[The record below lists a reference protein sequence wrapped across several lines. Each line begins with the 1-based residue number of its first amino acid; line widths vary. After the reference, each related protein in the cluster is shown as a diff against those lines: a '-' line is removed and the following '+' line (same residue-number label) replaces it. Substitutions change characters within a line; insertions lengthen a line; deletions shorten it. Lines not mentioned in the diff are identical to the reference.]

1 MANRKWIEDW
11 YLQYLS
17 EINAKK
23 AADEEKAKTTTH
35 PPEGGD
41 NTKVKPDNAV
51 PWQEA
56 NTKLPYGLGAV
67 SRLTKMA
74 MHKSGSNYTGDTQAV
89 INAVAKYGPSALNKS
104 GKKYGWGGQT
114 DPIVEMGYV
123 ARLANAVK
131 NLPTTNDEWKTASSN
146 SNPLAVSMGDDSSFG
161 GLIEDE
167 DGAWAHD
174 FD

>member
-56 NTKLPYGLGAV
+56 NTKLPMV
-67 SRLTKMA
+67 
-74 MHKSGSNYTGDTQAV
+74 
-89 INAVAKYGPSALNKS
+89 SALFLDLRRWLCTS
-104 GKKYGWGGQT
+104 LG
-114 DPIVEMGYV
+114 
-123 ARLANAVK
+123 L
-131 NLPTTNDEWKTASSN
+131 TTRVIHK
-146 SNPLAVSMGDDSSFG
+146 L
-161 GLIEDE
+161 L
-167 DGAWAHD
+167 
-174 FD
+174 